1 VKYAL
6 LAAAILW
13 SQPTQALK
21 PLYLPEFITIEEH
34 SCPAFDIPLVRLTTD
49 DIEKHIKGELQ

>member
-1 VKYAL
+1 MKYAL

-21 PLYLPEFITIEEH
+21 LLYLPEFITIEEH
-34 SCPAFDIPLVRLTTD
+34 SCPAFDIPLVSLTTD
-49 DIEKHIKGELQ
+49 DIEKML

>member
-1 VKYAL
+1 MKYAL

-49 DIEKHIKGELQ
+49 DIEEML